1 MQYVPL
7 SHCIIPVMEPSLP
20 HIEMLTATC
29 HWTKVSPTWTG
40 YQCQVF
46 VFRSVF
52 FSFPNLVASMFT
64 GFCCSLTFPLEREM
78 SPHWKWSLSILSAHF
93 FLNRWLVSLGNCIQ
107 LQIVYWNSRQQQTLS
122 FCFKKKSSWIKYW
135 QKRENKICTHWEWTA
150 HGWNSDHTKSFYT
163 QGHWKD

>member
-1 MQYVPL
+1 MCHY
-7 SHCIIPVMEPSLP
+7 
-20 HIEMLTATC
+20 HIVLYLWWNLVSRILRYLQRLATGL
-29 HWTKVSPTWTG
+29 KSVQRELVISARFLF
-40 YQCQVF
+40 F
-46 VFRSVF
+46 VLYF

-93 FLNRWLVSLGNCIQ
+93 FLIRWFVSLGNCIQ
-107 LQIVYWNSRQQQTLS
+107 LQTVYWNSRQQQTLS

-135 QKRENKICTHWEWTA
+135 QKRENKICTHREWTA
-150 HGWNSDHTKSFYT
+150 HGWNSDHTKSLYT